1 LQRIFKCIRQKLLR
15 WSKFSRRLRLPSTR
29 QKITMTK
36 RVICLKISQL
46 KLQTVNS
53 KQLRQQNAKKKLKNT
68 LLRFRSSFMSTMI
81 VMVMKKLT
89 MRLLRSLLKSL
100 KNTPDKLLK
109 PMVYSW

>member
-1 LQRIFKCIRQKLLR
+1 
-15 WSKFSRRLRLPSTR
+15 
-29 QKITMTK
+29 MTK
-36 RVICLKISQL
+36 RVICLKISSL

-81 VMVMKKLT
+81 VMVMKKLI